1 LRVVAADRCRE
12 FNAVGKKASAITR
25 GSLLERFTAA
35 AEARHLSQNTFTADR
50 RTWLKLIA
58 WTAAEGLALQALPS
72 DSAGSSRRRRLA
84 AGALLIA
91 YLYCKELRLSRM
103 AACLEQN
110 EAIKPLGAT
119 SEGSSLISS
128 KDHRD
133 ETCRKTTW
141 PLTSAAGGRFW
152 RGRQLLV
159 WDPRSLSVLTVPEA
173 DRFLGAGKNAAS
185 LKRIRA
191 APSFAYKHCDLKN
204 PSARIEPPLQ
214 KEPKDPISPGH
225 PGLVDYLKALQR
237 GYGSALAFQLASAS
251 STGYL
256 ISVR

>member
-1 LRVVAADRCRE
+1 VLGQNE
-12 FNAVGKKASAITR
+12 EAVPS
-25 GSLLERFTAA
+25 GSDVGGR
-35 AEARHLSQNTFTADR
+35 
-50 RTWLKLIA
+50 LIDLV
-58 WTAAEGLALQALPS
+58 EGA
-72 DSAGSSRRRRLA
+72 RRRNLASNSLA
-84 AGALLIA
+84 A
-91 YLYCKELRLSRM
+91 YEV
-103 AACLEQN
+103 
-110 EAIKPLGAT
+110 LG
-119 SEGSSLISS
+119 
-128 KDHRD
+128 R
-133 ETCRKTTW
+133 
-141 PLTSAAGGRFW
+141 RFSH
-152 RGRQLLV
+152 GRQLLV